1 MNFLEYFMSKKEI
14 KINPELFGFRKLNNQ
29 TKTKKQKLSGTEIK
43 KALLESIQTAQG
55 DDPVMNALQ
64 EIEIMKDPEKD
75 LTETDIPVVIPV
87 QEHME
92 GDILVKTEIKADIP
106 YGCLKK
112 GKKPPFKQW
121 KTSSI
126 ATPTTTKCVKKF
138 TSFGKSPHRRTVRV
152 LIKNLNTQLKIE
164 KEIKLLHT
172 HSMETIRDYLLKRG
186 LYKIGSSAPDDVL
199 RKIYEES
206 YTAGDIENKN
216 SEILLHNFL
225 QIKEN

>member
-1 MNFLEYFMSKKEI
+1 MNKEI
-14 KINPELFGFRKLNNQ
+14 KINPDLFKLNKPSKQ
-29 TKTKKQKLSGTEIK
+29 SKKRKLSGTEIK
-43 KALLESIQTAQG
+43 KALLDTIQANQG
-55 DDPVMNALQ
+55 NDPILNTLNEL
-64 EIEIMKDPEKD
+64 EIIKDTDKEKD
-75 LTETDIPVVIPV
+75 IQFDNIDFSPTNISVDIPVK
-87 QEHME
+87 EHME

-112 GKKPPFKQW
+112 GKKPTFKQW
-121 KTSSI
+121 KTSTV
-126 ATPTTTKCVKKF
+126 APTSTKCVKKF

-152 LIKNLNTQLKIE
+152 LIKNINTQVKIE

-186 LYKIGSSAPDDVL
+186 LYKIGSSAPDDIL

-216 SEILLHNFL
+216 SDILLHNFL
-225 QIKEN
+225 QTN